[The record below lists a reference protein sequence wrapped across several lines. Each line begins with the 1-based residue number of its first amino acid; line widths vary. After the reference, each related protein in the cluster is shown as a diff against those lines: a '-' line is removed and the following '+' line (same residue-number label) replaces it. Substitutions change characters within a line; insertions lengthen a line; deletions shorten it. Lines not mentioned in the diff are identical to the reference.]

1 MSTEGE
7 RDPRWR
13 RDENEIVYRDDAKVT
28 LMSAAVKTEDGRF
41 DVTGSSRCSDCPK
54 PARGSRMTSPGRPK
68 GFSPSSNTEQA
79 ACARHV
85 GHELAGATR
94 EMIERQITAL
104 LQDIRGGKPEAMH
117 PLIAAVCSELRGC
130 RPLSADRTAAPY
142 ADGAR
147 TRDL

>member
-68 GFSPSSNTEQA
+68 DSRRRRTLSK
-79 ACARHV
+79 RH
-85 GHELAGATR
+85 APATLV
-94 EMIERQITAL
+94 TN
-104 LQDIRGGKPEAMH
+104 
-117 PLIAAVCSELRGC
+117 
-130 RPLSADRTAAPY
+130 
-142 ADGAR
+142 
-147 TRDL
+147 